1 MKRLFI
7 LMALCLGVVSCV
19 SAQKDKEDEEKRKYS
34 DFLQLPHGLEGY
46 FDYDEAVEAA
56 QRENKPIL
64 INVTGHACNNSREM
78 EACVWGHDQVL
89 KMLREDFVIC
99 ALYVD
104 DMTKIEGGKRLG
116 KVNSNFAQQQWNVN
130 AQPAYILLSPD
141 GKTVLAGPRGYNTD
155 IDGFVEFLNKGKNG
169 VK

>member
-1 MKRLFI
+1 MET
-7 LMALCLGVVSCV
+7 MVW
-19 SAQKDKEDEEKRKYS
+19 S
-34 DFLQLPHGLEGY
+34 DSRVLP
-46 FDYDEAVEAA
+46 
-56 QRENKPIL
+56 
-64 INVTGHACNNSREM
+64 
-78 EACVWGHDQVL
+78 
-89 KMLREDFVIC
+89 MLREDFVIC

-104 DMTKIEGGKRLG
+104 DMTKVEGGKRLG
-116 KVNSNFAQQQWNVN
+116 SINAAFAQKEWSVN